1 LLVPAVTV
9 ASTPSASDIVTCA
22 NRSALQPPL
31 ARAPKTLPD
40 IHPNFADIYRCRLE
54 RLADALNRPEERH
67 EAAEAIRGLIERVTL
82 TPGHKRGQIDATLHG
97 ELGAILDWLAR
108 NSKDG
113 RATMKAQNANTPGLA
128 GSGVSVSVVAGTGFE
143 PVTSRL

>member
-1 LLVPAVTV
+1 MLVHAVAV
-9 ASTPSASDIVTCA
+9 ASIPSASDIVSCA
-22 NRSALQPPL
+22 KPSALQQRL

-40 IHPNFADIYRCRLE
+40 IHPNVAEISRGKVE

-128 GSGVSVSVVAGTGFE
+128 ASGGSVSAGAGAGF
-143 PVTSRL
+143 